1 MNKEVLLT
9 ITGLQLSQDDED
21 YTEMIAPGEY
31 YFRGGKHY
39 FLYEEVTEG
48 FVETT
53 KCTIKLDDAGKM
65 MELTKKG
72 VTNVHMIFE
81 VNQKNDSF
89 YYTPYGSLQIGIDGK
104 KIEIEKGEDQ
114 MKVCVDYGLE
124 MNYEHLANCKIT
136 ILAKNRGSE
145 GFRLVK

>member
-9 ITGLQLSQDDED
+9 ISGLQLGQGDEED

-39 FLYEEVTEG
+39 FIYEEVTEG

-53 KCTIKLDDAGKM
+53 KCTIKLDAGGKM

-81 VNQKNDSF
+81 VNQKNVTY
-89 YYTPYGSLQIGIDGK
+89 YYTPYGSILIGIDGK
-104 KIEIEKGEDQ
+104 TIEIEEEEDQ
-114 MKVCVDYGLE
+114 MKIKVEYALE
-124 MNYEHLANCKIT
+124 MNCEHLADCDIT
-136 ILAKNRGSE
+136 ILAKNRSE
-145 GFRLVK
+145 IRLVK